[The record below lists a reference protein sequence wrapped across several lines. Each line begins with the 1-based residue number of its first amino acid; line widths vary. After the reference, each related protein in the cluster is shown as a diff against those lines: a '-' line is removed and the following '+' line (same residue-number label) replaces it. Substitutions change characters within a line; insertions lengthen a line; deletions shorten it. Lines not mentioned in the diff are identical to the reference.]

1 MRIVGWDLEC
11 SSLSGMVGRILC
23 SGFKAIIPSEYG
35 NTKAYIFRGDDKLF
49 FNKKN
54 LADDAELARATRDEL
69 EKFDVVVAHNGVLFD
84 RKFLN
89 ARLLKASERPLKPMF
104 FVDTMWIVRTH
115 MRTSSKLDNLQQY
128 LGLPDEKTK
137 ITWDDWQRAMGGNKL
152 AMNAIVEHNT
162 QDLKVLEQAY
172 WRLLPAMRTLGRK

>member
-1 MRIVGWDLEC
+1 MRIVSWDIEC
-11 SSLSGMVGRILC
+11 SSLSGMVGRIIC
-23 SGFKAIIPSEYG
+23 SGFKPVIPPEYG
-35 NTKAYIFRGDDKLF
+35 TTKPYIFRLDDKKFYL
-49 FNKKN
+49 KDA
-54 LADDAELARATRDEL
+54 ADDSKLAVAIRDEL
-69 EKFDVVVAHNGVLFD
+69 EKYDVVIAHNGILFD

-89 ARLLKASERPLKPMF
+89 ARLLKAAERPLKPIF

-137 ITWDDWQRAMGGNKL
+137 ITWDDWQRGVARDNKAL
-152 AMNAIVEHNT
+152 DIIAKHCI
-162 QDLKVLEQAY
+162 QDVKVLEQAY